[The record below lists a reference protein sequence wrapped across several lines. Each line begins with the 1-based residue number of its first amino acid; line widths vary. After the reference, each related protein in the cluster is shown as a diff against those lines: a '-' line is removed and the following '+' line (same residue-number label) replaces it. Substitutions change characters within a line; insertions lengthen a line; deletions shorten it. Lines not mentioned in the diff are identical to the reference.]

1 MHLMYPAYPKNMEDD
16 NLFDDVE
23 AHLEEVQFRNK
34 VMLFQRC
41 DNVLRELLTNLDE
54 ITPSKQEEKR
64 LYRGFIDA
72 ARILVMQ
79 MEPFWPEKTFTM
91 MQAKLEV
98 YEERLRGE
106 RP

>member
-1 MHLMYPAYPKNMEDD
+1 MSDD
-16 NLFDDVE
+16 ELFDDVE
-23 AHLEEVQFRNK
+23 AHLEQEQFRHK

-54 ITPSKQEEKR
+54 MNPHKQEEKV
-64 LYRGFIDA
+64 LYQAFIDA
-72 ARILVMQ
+72 AAILVRQ
-79 MEPFWPEKTFTM
+79 MKPFWPAKTFVTM
-91 MQAKLEV
+91 EAKLRL